1 MLLTAWSNYR
11 SWSSQAPTLGPS
23 LPYTHEVQEGKKQ
36 TETERETETHR
47 YTHIQAER
55 DRDTETEAETEKDS
69 QKERKHP
76 GAL

>member
-1 MLLTAWSNYR
+1 MLLTARSNYR

-23 LPYTHEVQEGKKQ
+23 LPHTHEVQEGKKQ
-36 TETERETETHR
+36 TETERGAETHR
-47 YTHIQAER
+47 YTHTSRQRE
-55 DRDTETEAETEKDS
+55 TETEAETEKDS

>member
-1 MLLTAWSNYR
+1 MRPEHLDK
-11 SWSSQAPTLGPS
+11 P
-23 LPYTHEVQEGKKQ
+23 
-36 TETERETETHR
+36 REIMISKTHR

-76 GAL
+76 GAF